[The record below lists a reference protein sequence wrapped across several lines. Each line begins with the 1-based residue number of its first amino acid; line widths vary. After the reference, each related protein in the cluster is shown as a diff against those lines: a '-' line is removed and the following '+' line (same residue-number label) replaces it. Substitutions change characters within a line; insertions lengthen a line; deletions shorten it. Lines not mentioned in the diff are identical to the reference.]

1 MAVQSHEEVGGA
13 TRRGQ
18 KRGAESDED
27 TSDNATVAK
36 RACFETPT
44 QPPTSEPA
52 DFTSKLG
59 ATDPEETIDVETVS
73 PTGACLQEEK
83 ENLPWSELRL
93 AEGSLT
99 GEEVQSS
106 ADEIID
112 VDGDDENFEIKE
124 EIQTQSRRAP
134 TVFADL
140 QPSVSPSQSAN
151 GSWDVVKDEV
161 IDVIGGSSPIPEPV
175 TITWTESSEGE
186 EEEGGELDVDV
197 VGEHKDSTSSVIF
210 TAVIKDLVKGKVQT
224 EVRFH

>member
-1 MAVQSHEEVGGA
+1 MAAQSHEEVGGA

-52 DFTSKLG
+52 

-99 GEEVQSS
+99 DEEVQSS

-112 VDGDDENFEIKE
+112 VDGDDENVEIKE
-124 EIQTQSRRAP
+124 EIQTQSRTAP

-140 QPSVSPSQSAN
+140 RPSVSPSQSAN
-151 GSWDVVKDEV
+151 GSWDAVKDEV
-161 IDVIGGSSPIPEPV
+161 IDVIGGSSPVPEPV

-197 VGEHKDSTSSVIF
+197 VGEHKDSASSVIF
-210 TAVIKDLVKGKVQT
+210 TAVIKDLVKGNVQT
-224 EVRFH
+224 EVHFH